1 MEQNLD
7 KDSQLRNKFEFFFKK
22 NKFKIITL
30 IFLILIVIFTFFFIK
45 ISNEKKQNLIS
56 EKYIQAG
63 LYLAKKESQNSL
75 NLYKEIIRSK
85 NKFYSVL
92 SLYTI
97 IEKNLEKDEQK
108 IFEYF
113 EIIEGLNLSKN
124 QKDLVKFKKALYL
137 IDKSNF
143 EEGEKLLN
151 LIIESNSNYKSIA
164 QSIID
169 QKNQEK

>member
-22 NKFKIITL
+22 NRFKIITL
-30 IFLILIVIFTFFFIK
+30 IFLILIVIFIFFFIK

-97 IEKNLEKDEQK
+97 IEKNLEKDEKK

-113 EIIEGLNLSKN
+113 EIIEGINLSKN

-137 IDKSNF
+137 IDKSYF
-143 EEGEKLLN
+143 DEGEKLLN
-151 LIIESNSNYKSIA
+151 LIIKSNSNYKSIA
-164 QSIID
+164 QTIID

>member
-22 NKFKIITL
+22 NRFKIITL

-151 LIIESNSNYKSIA
+151 LIIKSNSNYKSIA
-164 QSIID
+164 QTIID

>member
-7 KDSQLRNKFEFFFKK
+7 KDSQIRNKFEFFFKK
-22 NKFKIITL
+22 NKLKVITL
-30 IFLILIVIFTFFFIK
+30 IFSLLIIIFTFFFIK

-63 LYLAKKESQNSL
+63 LYLANKENQNSL

-97 IEKNLEKDEQK
+97 IEKNLEKDEKK

-113 EIIEGLNLSKN
+113 KIIEDINLSKN
-124 QKDLVKFKKALYL
+124 QKDLVQFKKALYL
-137 IDKSNF
+137 IDNSNF
-143 EEGEKLLN
+143 KEGEKLLN
-151 LIIESNSNYKSIA
+151 LIINSNSNYKSIA
-164 QSIID
+164 QTIID
-169 QKNQEK
+169 HNNQEK

>member
-1 MEQNLD
+1 M
-7 KDSQLRNKFEFFFKK
+7 
-22 NKFKIITL
+22 
-30 IFLILIVIFTFFFIK
+30 
-45 ISNEKKQNLIS
+45 
-56 EKYIQAG
+56 
-63 LYLAKKESQNSL
+63 
-75 NLYKEIIRSK
+75 
-85 NKFYSVL
+85 

-113 EIIEGLNLSKN
+113 EIIEGINLSKN